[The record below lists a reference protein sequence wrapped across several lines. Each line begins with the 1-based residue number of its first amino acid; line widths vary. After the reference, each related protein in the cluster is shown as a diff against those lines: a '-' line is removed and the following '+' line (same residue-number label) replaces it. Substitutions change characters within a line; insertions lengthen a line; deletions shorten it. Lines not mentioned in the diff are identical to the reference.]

1 MGQKRPGSA
10 GDGIARLVL
19 AAADHQLDVCQNLV
33 VRGACA
39 LQDRDHRH
47 AVDAVRVGRAGGEV
61 IKPRP
66 DRGIQR
72 RDGAEASR
80 LDIGITGIVRNAVDH
95 RL

>member
-1 MGQKRPGSA
+1 M
-10 GDGIARLVL
+10 
-19 AAADHQLDVCQNLV
+19 
-33 VRGACA
+33 RGACA

-47 AVDAVRVGRAGGEV
+47 AVDAVRVGWAGGEV

-80 LDIGITGIVRNAVDH
+80 LDIGVTGIVRNAVDH